1 MTELDPSNLGA
12 TSGRKG
18 LAASGFLSKDDP
30 GGKVL
35 RCFRDFSY
43 EVRQSTDRPEGFE
56 LGLWEPVEGTEM
68 NGGTGRPP
76 KTQPSCKGEA
86 RLPGAGL
93 GRCGGGLRRI
103 PRPVLTAE
111 GKPGFPVRMPGTCGG
126 VERGGSPGP
135 DWPQRG
141 SQDARRC

>member
-68 NGGTGRPP
+68 NGGRGRPP
-76 KTQPSCKGEA
+76 RPSRAA
-86 RLPGAGL
+86 R
-93 GRCGGGLRRI
+93 
-103 PRPVLTAE
+103 
-111 GKPGFPVRMPGTCGG
+111 GKPGCPVQGW
-126 VERGGSPGP
+126 VVAVGGSGGFPGP
-135 DWPQRG
+135 
-141 SQDARRC
+141 C